1 MLLMVVKE
9 YLGEKKNFENIMD
22 FIFIFSNFRNK
33 VMREKKQQQQQQQNT
48 SV

>member
-1 MLLMVVKE
+1 
-9 YLGEKKNFENIMD
+9 MD

-33 VMREKKQQQQQQQNT
+33 VMREKKQQQQQQQQQQNT